1 MSQKTVE
8 QRVQDVLD
16 EILRNHAMEE
26 AFCPAVDHS
35 SPLMAFNKQLNINKI
50 KNLCVKLAE
59 ESKDSVDIALKAFV
73 GHIYRAKSDGRIGI
87 LCDTLVSLVESNTIP
102 PKSICDVLL
111 AHEHLDVDHPLHWNA
126 TFRTIRKIIG
136 GVDYKGVR
144 DMLKIFLEK
153 CQAIDKMESRTI
165 SFLPQLKIITETIS
179 YVIDRNACLMPA
191 YFAIYE
197 LLKVFPTSRKWPH
210 WLGKTLDGLVT
221 SFRPSAQMVSIAGRS
236 SLLPVVGHSMAV
248 SNVWRLNSSTLSFQL
263 SGPLPY
269 DAELLEPQHG
279 LLRYVLEQ
287 TYSRELVCTMLGLNK
302 QGLVEETYSRE
313 LVCTMLGLNKQVRLR
328 LSGVGV
334 GGGSLERCG
343 VGEGSLERC
352 GVGEG
357 SVERCGVGEGLVER
371 CGGGRGFSGAV
382 WGGRGFGGAV
392 WGGKGFGGAVWG
404 GRGFSGGDLLPRTGL
419 HHAGPQQAGEASTER
434 CWGGRWFVGAVWGG
448 RGFFGA
454 VGGGRGFGG
463 AVWGGRGFG
472 GAVWGGRGFGERCG
486 VGEGSVERCGVGE
499 ASVERC
505 GMGEG
510 LVEQTYS
517 RELVC
522 TMLGLNKQGLVE
534 QTYSRKLV
542 CTMLG
547 LNKQVRL
554 RWSGVGV
561 GGGSVERCGVEGGLI
576 EQCGVGGCLVEQTY
590 SRELVCTML
599 GLIKQ
604 AKLRCEA
611 LETQLVDLVVTAL
624 ERCETEVDVGAVGG
638 GGGMGVG
645 EEVNPSQLHW
655 QHLSSQ
661 LIFFVL
667 FQFASFSHMV
677 NALYE
682 KLKGKRLRKGRDHLM
697 WVLLQFISGSIQKNP
712 ITDFL
717 PVLKLYDLLYDDK
730 EVIPVP
736 DITKASATHALASTC
751 IWIHLN
757 KKAEN
762 DKLSR
767 PIPYGLREHQE
778 FLKQTLT
785 VKTTISTNDY
795 KIALLCNAYSTDT
808 EYFAR
813 PMGHLL
819 ESIYGNQK
827 STTLLPGNIVASAPT
842 QPLSMN
848 LLDSLTV
855 HAKMSLIHSI
865 VTRVIKLA
873 KQKSTTALAPAL
885 VETYSRLLVYMEIES
900 LGIKGFISQL
910 LPTVVE
916 HHALGILHTLLE
928 MFSYRLHHTQIHY
941 RVQLLSHLYTLAS
954 IQQANQNQL
963 HLCVESTALR
973 LITSLGSAEV
983 QPQLS
988 RILTE
993 PKGSPQNILAGESEE
1008 LNRALVLTLARAVEI
1023 TGQDSF
1029 PMAWCKDILT
1039 SIHEHTPIAWSSAT
1053 MQYLPTS
1060 LAEFYR
1066 EKAPSPENK
1075 AQLKSTVD
1083 AEYAK
1088 WRSMGNDNDIIAHF
1102 TMLGTPPL
1110 FLCII
1115 CKNILDENRVPSV
1128 AYKVLDR
1135 LGPRALSSH
1144 LRRFCD
1150 YLAFELA
1157 NSTSQVFGRYFEALS
1172 DMMWKYNILAIDRF
1186 FLCLVLRNLED
1197 TEGQV
1202 RFLLI
1207 QYLITRSEF
1216 KSRVVDFV
1224 RENSPE
1230 HWRQSNWHEKHM
1242 AFHRAY
1248 PEKFYY
1254 EGIQDLN
1261 MPIQHQYLPV
1271 YFGNVCLRFIPVFD
1285 LMIHR
1290 LLEPVQVVKVLDA
1303 ILDHIGCLY
1312 KFHDH
1317 PITYLYNTLFYYEK
1331 RLSPV
1336 PLVKRRLVSAIIGA
1350 FKEIRPPNWCLSEE
1364 YKNYLQQ
1371 PADTE
1376 VPWNPDHDYYI
1387 HMVSRLVNTI
1397 NGKQP
1402 PPFPHRDWRFNEF
1415 PNAAAHALHATC
1427 VELMALPVPGQ
1438 VVGSA
1443 LLDVVLRSSSQ
1454 VPHDK
1459 LMDWMNAVGLILTAL
1474 PESYWVVLNERIVST
1489 ITSAVLAA
1497 PSPDMNPFRMFGFS
1511 TCHSMLALTDTSQ
1524 LLGLCHGVW
1533 HHAGIGQLSH
1543 LPQFVREQLQ
1553 PVIKTEEQLL
1563 FLCHL
1568 IGPFLQRFH
1577 LERTRCLMELTVELY
1592 EILVKVDKH
1601 CEHMKYINPIC
1612 DYLYHIK
1619 YMFVGDGVKNEVEKL
1634 NCNLRPSL
1642 RMRLRFISHI
1652 NVDEMPEQQQR

>member
-1 MSQKTVE
+1 MSQKTIE

-26 AFCPAVDHS
+26 AFCPTVDHN
-35 SPLMAFNKQLNINKI
+35 SPLMVFNKQTNVTKV
-50 KNLCVKLAE
+50 KNLFIKLAE
-59 ESKDSVDIALKAFV
+59 ESKACVEMGDMTTSQGQKETKDKLEIALQAFV
-73 GHIYRAKSDGRIGI
+73 DNIYKARSEGRITV
-87 LCDTLVSLVESNTIP
+87 LCDTLESLVESNTIP
-102 PKSICDVLL
+102 PKNICDVLL
-111 AHEHLDVDHPLHWNA
+111 AHTNLDVSHPLHWNA
-126 TFRTIRKIIG
+126 TFKTIRRIIG

-144 DMLKIFLEK
+144 DMLKVFLEK
-153 CQAIDKMESRTI
+153 CQDIDKLGSKSI
-165 SFLPQLKIITETIS
+165 SYLPQLEIISDTIC

-197 LLKVFPTSRKWPH
+197 LLKVFPHPRKWPH
-210 WLGKTLDGLVT
+210 WLGKTLDGLVN
-221 SFRPSAQMVSIAGRS
+221 SFRPSAQIVSIAGRS
-236 SLLPVVGHSMAV
+236 RLLPVVGHSMAV
-248 SNVWRLNSSTLSFQL
+248 SNVWRLNSTSLSFQL

-269 DAELLEPQHG
+269 DQELLEPQYG

-302 QGLVEETYSRE
+302 Q
-313 LVCTMLGLNKQVRLR
+313 
-328 LSGVGV
+328 
-334 GGGSLERCG
+334 
-343 VGEGSLERC
+343 
-352 GVGEG
+352 
-357 SVERCGVGEGLVER
+357 
-371 CGGGRGFSGAV
+371 
-382 WGGRGFGGAV
+382 
-392 WGGKGFGGAVWG
+392 
-404 GRGFSGGDLLPRTGL
+404 
-419 HHAGPQQAGEASTER
+419 
-434 CWGGRWFVGAVWGG
+434 
-448 RGFFGA
+448 
-454 VGGGRGFGG
+454 
-463 AVWGGRGFG
+463 
-472 GAVWGGRGFGERCG
+472 
-486 VGEGSVERCGVGE
+486 
-499 ASVERC
+499 
-505 GMGEG
+505 
-510 LVEQTYS
+510 
-517 RELVC
+517 
-522 TMLGLNKQGLVE
+522 
-534 QTYSRKLV
+534 
-542 CTMLG
+542 
-547 LNKQVRL
+547 
-554 RWSGVGV
+554 
-561 GGGSVERCGVEGGLI
+561 
-576 EQCGVGGCLVEQTY
+576 
-590 SRELVCTML
+590 
-599 GLIKQ
+599 
-604 AKLRCEA
+604 AKVRCEA
-611 LETQLVDLVVTAL
+611 LENQLVELVVAAL
-624 ERCETEVDVGAVGG
+624 ERYESEPENLNAGGAGSPG
-638 GGGMGVG
+638 D
-645 EEVNPSQLHW
+645 EVNPSQLHW

-677 NALYE
+677 HALYE
-682 KLKGKRLRKGRDHLM
+682 KLKGKNLRKGRDHLM

-767 PIPYGLREHQE
+767 PIPYGLREHLE
-778 FLKQTLT
+778 FLKQTHML
-785 VKTTISTNDY
+785 KTISTSDY

-808 EYFAR
+808 DYFAR

-819 ESIYGNQK
+819 ETIYGNQK
-827 STTLLPGNIVASAPT
+827 NTTLLPGNIVASAPC

-873 KQKSTTALAPAL
+873 KTKSATALAPAL

-916 HHALGILHTLLE
+916 HQALGILHTLLE

-973 LITSLGSAEV
+973 LITSLGSSEV

-988 RILTE
+988 RIATE
-993 PKGSPQNILAGESEE
+993 SKGSQNILTGESEE
-1008 LNRALVLTLARAVEI
+1008 LNRALVLTLARAMEI
-1023 TGQDSF
+1023 TGVYGQDSF

-1039 SIHEHTPIAWSSAT
+1039 SIQEHTPMGWSSAT
-1053 MQYLPTS
+1053 LQYFPAS
-1060 LAEFYR
+1060 LAEFFR
-1066 EKAPSPENK
+1066 EKAPPPENK
-1075 AQLKSTVD
+1075 AQLKNTVD
-1083 AEYAK
+1083 TEYAK
-1088 WRSMGNDNDIIAHF
+1088 WRSMANDNDIIAHF
-1102 TMLGTPPL
+1102 TMQGTPPL

-1115 CKNILDENRVPSV
+1115 WKNILDENRVPSV

-1135 LGPRALSSH
+1135 LGPRALSGH

-1157 NSTSQVFGRYFEALS
+1157 NSTSNLFGRYFEALS
-1172 DMMWKYNILAIDRF
+1172 DMMWKYNILTIDRF

-1197 TEGQV
+1197 TEAQV
-1202 RFLLI
+1202 RFIII
-1207 QYLITRSEF
+1207 QYLITRNEF

-1230 HWRQSNWHEKHM
+1230 HWRQNNWHEKHM
-1242 AFHRAY
+1242 AFHKAY

-1254 EGIQDLN
+1254 EGIQDLQ

-1285 LMIHR
+1285 VMIHR
-1290 LLEPVQVVKVLDA
+1290 LLEQPPVQKIMDA

-1317 PITYLYNTLFYYEK
+1317 PVTYLYNTLFYYEK
-1331 RLSPV
+1331 RLGAV
-1336 PLVKRRLVSAIIGA
+1336 PQLKRRLVSAIIGA

-1364 YKNYLQQ
+1364 YKTYLQQ
-1371 PADTE
+1371 PADDLS
-1376 VPWNPDHDYYI
+1376 WKPDHDYYI
-1387 HMVSRLVNTI
+1387 NMVSRLVNTI
-1397 NGKQP
+1397 NGKHP
-1402 PPFPHRDWRFNEF
+1402 PPFPYRDWRFNEF

-1427 VELMALPVPGQ
+1427 VELMALPVPGA

-1474 PESYWVVLNERIVST
+1474 PESYWVVLNDRIMSA
-1489 ITSAVLAA
+1489 INSPALTSPV
-1497 PSPDMNPFRMFGFS
+1497 PDVDPFRMFGYG
-1511 TCHSMLALTDTSQ
+1511 TCHSTLALTDTSQ
-1524 LLGLCHGVW
+1524 LLGLCHAIW

-1543 LPQFVREQLQ
+1543 LPQFVREKLR
-1553 PVIKTEEQLL
+1553 PVIRTEEQLL

-1592 EILVKVDKH
+1592 EILVKVDKQG
-1601 CEHMKYINPIC
+1601 EHMRYIDPIC
-1612 DYLYHIK
+1612 DFLYHIK
-1619 YMFVGDGVKNEVEKL
+1619 YMFVGDGVKNEVEKVI
-1634 NCNLRPSL
+1634 CNLRPAVKL
-1642 RMRLRFISHI
+1642 RLRFISHI
-1652 NVDEMPEQQQR
+1652 NVEDLPEQQRLSLST